1 MRRNEGQLF
10 RLHGSTDMR
19 VESRVR
25 VGGRSG
31 WSGCGRS
38 SIEIELF
45 FHGEMYGLKRTMELG
60 FLQLNGVWREVACA
74 RCCAMRRCSRNDNK
88 F

>member
-1 MRRNEGQLF
+1 MDMKRNEGQLF

-25 VGGRSG
+25 VGDRSG
-31 WSGCGRS
+31 GAGCGRF
-38 SIEIELF
+38 SIEIQLF
-45 FHGEMYGLKRTMELG
+45 RHDEMYGLKKTMELG
-60 FLQLNGVWREVACA
+60 F
-74 RCCAMRRCSRNDNK
+74 